1 MAWMDAEFC
10 ESRCPVCTRARRG
23 NRLAK
28 LLQKLEMALT
38 GGGCPAGRAR
48 QRKYGV
54 RPDEPLPR
62 DRACAARGVR
72 S

>member
-54 RPDEPLPR
+54 RPDEPLPS
-62 DRACAARGVR
+62 GGHEVR
-72 S
+72 L